1 MAFAEPRPHRRPFRE
16 WNGGFAS
23 LVVAPKQ
30 LRGELAVTSL
40 TLANQSTK
48 ARFIDV
54 RSRNSDEPPSGGA
67 MLMMVWLS
75 GRSTLHLPFPHP
87 LMVGPGRTLV
97 VDTHQ
102 KAAKPLIPVTAVGYE
117 WLRTDDKSA

>member
-1 MAFAEPRPHRRPFRE
+1 MAFAEPRPHRRPFCE
-16 WNGGFAS
+16 WNGGFAP
-23 LVVAPKQ
+23 LVVAPK

-40 TLANQSTK
+40 TLANQSSK

-54 RSRNSDEPPSGGA
+54 RSRDSDDPPSGGD

-87 LMVGPGRTLV
+87 LMVGSGRTLV

-102 KAAKPLIPVTAVGYE
+102 KTDKPLIPVTAVGYE
-117 WLRTDDKSA
+117 WLPKDDKTA